1 MLHLFQIIFLHF
13 FLQIFRPVPVEGFL
27 DDLIGQ
33 QLFIQM
39 LLLAVVIGLIIIFS
53 VYIFIL
59 IMVNNK
65 DFISKQFKNKFIL
78 FFYKI
83 STIFIKNKFHYF
95 TLMNLL
101 GFIRTVYWSLFSLN
115 SSYSF

>member
-78 FFYKI
+78 FFIKYQLFLSKI
-83 STIFIKNKFHYF
+83 SFIILPLLIF
-95 TLMNLL
+95 
-101 GFIRTVYWSLFSLN
+101 
-115 SSYSF
+115 